1 MKISVAGA
9 GAGKTTT
16 MADKIVADLGFIK
29 PQQNIYCLAF
39 TNNAVSRIKEKLSGH
54 YNELPKNI
62 IVCTIHSFLYQEI
75 IKPYYFLL
83 YGKQYERISS
93 MNLPLEA
100 KFRNKKISEL
110 DNKGIVHVTVI
121 PQRAMWVVAKKSLD
135 KKREKAIRGKILKLL
150 PFYCGKI
157 FIDEAQDIDDNIL
170 EVILSLES
178 IGIPIELIGDPKQDL
193 RGHGSFRK
201 LATTRKADTE
211 YLSKCHRCPR
221 QHLKIS
227 NALVTESE
235 RQESEKAVGTVDVV
249 FESETQVS
257 QFLEEN
263 QFDLAYISERNERF
277 ETHSNEQT
285 PKNFDTLSHE
295 IEDALTD
302 KMPSAS
308 KTALASRAY
317 CIAYRMSKDIEAGLD
332 PGSIIRE
339 HLGRLSKQQY
349 AKIITILQ
357 SFNKRNANIPM
368 VSTIEG
374 IKGQE
379 GDNCLFILTTD
390 LAPYLFGDK
399 TTENKTKNKLY
410 VALTRSLNKLTIFIT
425 QEVENKYGTD
435 YIHDY
440 FSKLLSE
447 NRLDVFQF

>member
-16 MADKIVADLGFIK
+16 MADKIVVDRGCIK

-39 TNNAVSRIKEKLSGH
+39 TNNAVSRIKEKLYEH
-54 YNELPKNI
+54 YNKLPKNI

-83 YGKQYERISS
+83 YGKQYECVSS
-93 MNLPLEA
+93 MNLPPKA
-100 KFRNKKISEL
+100 KFRNKKITEL
-110 DNKGIVHVTVI
+110 DNKGIVHVSVI
-121 PQRAMWVVAKKSLD
+121 PQRAMWVVAKKSSD
-135 KKREKAIRGKILKLL
+135 KKREKDIRGKILKLI

-178 IGIPIELIGDPKQDL
+178 IGVLIELVGDPKQDL

-201 LATTRKADTE
+201 LITTHKADTE

-227 NALVTESE
+227 NALITESE
-235 RQESEKAVGTVDVV
+235 RQESEKAAGVVDIV

-277 ETHSNEQT
+277 ETHSNEQASQS
-285 PKNFDTLSHE
+285 FDILFHE
-295 IEDALTD
+295 IEDVLMD
-302 KMPSAS
+302 KIPSAS
-308 KTALASRAY
+308 KNALASRAY
-317 CIAYRMSKDIEAGLD
+317 CIAYRMSKDIKAGLD
-332 PGSIIRE
+332 PSLIIRE
-339 HLGRLSKQQY
+339 HLRELSKQQY
-349 AKIITILQ
+349 AKVITILK
-357 SFNKRNANIPM
+357 SSSKRNASIPV

-379 GDNCLFILTTD
+379 GDNCLFILTAD

-399 TTENKTKNKLY
+399 TTENKMKNKLY
-410 VALTRSLNKLTIFIT
+410 VALTRSLNKLAIFIT
-425 QEVENKYGTD
+425 QEVENKYGIE
-435 YIHDY
+435 YIRDY

-447 NRLDVFQF
+447 KQA

>member
-16 MADKIVADLGFIK
+16 MADKIVADFRLIK
-29 PQQNIYCLAF
+29 PHQNIYCLAF
-39 TNNAVSRIKEKLSGH
+39 TNNAVSRIKEKISEH

-75 IKPYYFLL
+75 IRPYYFLL
-83 YGKQYERISS
+83 YGKQYECVSS
-93 MNLPLEA
+93 INLPTEA

-110 DNKGIVHVTVI
+110 DDKGILHVTAI
-121 PQRAMWVVAKKSLD
+121 PQRAMWVVAKKYSD

-178 IGIPIELIGDPKQDL
+178 IGVPIELVGDPKQDL
-193 RGHGSFRK
+193 RGHGSFRR
-201 LATTRKADTE
+201 LVTMRKTDTV
-211 YLSKCHRCPR
+211 YLSKCYRCPQ

-227 NALVTESE
+227 NALIAKSE
-235 RQESEKAVGTVDVV
+235 RQESEKAVGTVNVV
-249 FESETQVS
+249 FESETQVP

-277 ETHSNEQT
+277 ETHSNEQVF
-285 PKNFDTLSHE
+285 KNFDTLVHE
-295 IEDALTD
+295 IEGVLAD
-302 KMPSAS
+302 KMSSTKEIAI
-308 KTALASRAY
+308 TSRAY
-317 CIAYRMSKDIEAGLD
+317 CIARRMSEDIEAELD
-332 PGSIIRE
+332 PSSVIRK
-339 HLGRLSKQQY
+339 HLGTISKQQY
-349 AKIITILQ
+349 AKIITVLQ
-357 SFNKRNANIPM
+357 GTNKRDTYIPV

-399 TTENKTKNKLY
+399 TAENKTKNKLY

-425 QEVENKYGTD
+425 QEVENKYGME

-447 NRLDVFQF
+447 EQE